1 MGDEATRV
9 TATSVAASDRYAG
22 LYIVFL
28 TVEGLSAGSVRDV
41 GSKGA

>member
-9 TATSVAASDRYAG
+9 TAASVAASDGYAG

-28 TVEGLSAGSVRDV
+28 TLEGLSAGSVQDV
-41 GSKGA
+41 GSRGA